1 MPRTRIGNIEMFYEV
16 HGSGEPVVLIHGLSM
31 DSSTWFNQI
40 PVLSQEYQVIVFDNR
55 GAGQTDAPN
64 EAYSTEM
71 MADDAAALLKFL
83 NVDNAHILGFSM
95 GGMIAQT
102 IALKYPEL
110 VKSLLL
116 ISTAARFP
124 ARAKHLVQIWLRMLN
139 ENVSLETR
147 IREGFLWV
155 YTNEFFEDDETVS
168 ASVNLALNHPHPLS
182 THGFTGQVAAL
193 MQHDTRSQISQISVP
208 TLVLIG
214 GDEIFIP
221 VEFSEELAAKIPKA
235 ELVILERGAHNCW
248 MEFPKPFNQ
257 AVMQFLEGLTSMGGA
272 RRIQLSQQ
280 SNNCAAPERKNM
292 VG

>member
-31 DSSTWFNQI
+31 DSSAWFNQI
-40 PVLSQEYQVIVFDNR
+40 PVLSQKYQVIVFDNR
-55 GAGQTDAPN
+55 SVGQTDAPN

-71 MADDAAALLKFL
+71 MAVDAAALLKFL

-116 ISTAARFP
+116 TSTAARFP

-147 IREGFLWV
+147 IREGFSWV
-155 YTNEFFEDDETVS
+155 YTNEFFEHDETVT

-182 THGFTGQVAAL
+182 IHGFTGQVAAL
-193 MQHDTRSQISQISVP
+193 MQHDTRSRISQISVP

-214 GDEIFIP
+214 GDEILIP

-235 ELVILERGAHNCW
+235 QLVILERGGHNCW
-248 MEFPKPFNQ
+248 MEFPEPFNQ
-257 AVMQFLEGLTSMGGA
+257 AVMQFLEGLTSIGGA
-272 RRIQLSQQ
+272 KRIPLSQ
-280 SNNCAAPERKNM
+280 
-292 VG
+292 

>member
-1 MPRTRIGNIEMFYEV
+1 MPRTRIDNIEMYYEV

-31 DSSTWFNQI
+31 DSSTWFNQV
-40 PVLSQEYQVIVFDNR
+40 PVLSQKYQVIVFDNR
-55 GAGQTDAPN
+55 GVGQTDAPN
-64 EAYSTEM
+64 ETYSTEM
-71 MADDAAALLKFL
+71 MADDTAALLKFL

-155 YTNEFFEDDETVS
+155 YTNEFFEHDETVT
-168 ASVNLALNHPHPLS
+168 ASVNLALNHPYPLS
-182 THGFTGQVAAL
+182 THGFAGQVAAL
-193 MQHDTRSQISQISVP
+193 IQHDTRSRISQISVP

-214 GDEIFIP
+214 GDEILIP
-221 VEFSEELAAKIPKA
+221 VECSEELAAKIPKA
-235 ELVILERGAHNCW
+235 ELVILERGGHNCW
-248 MEFPKPFNQ
+248 MEFPEPFNQ
-257 AVMQFLEGLTSMGGA
+257 AVIRFLGGLTLMG
-272 RRIQLSQQ
+272 
-280 SNNCAAPERKNM
+280 
-292 VG
+292 

>member
-1 MPRTRIGNIEMFYEV
+1 MPRTRIGDIEVFYEV

-40 PVLSQEYQVIVFDNR
+40 PVLSQKYQVIVFDNR
-55 GAGQTDAPN
+55 GVGQTDAPN

-102 IALKYPEL
+102 IALKYPEV

-124 ARAKHLVQIWLRMLN
+124 ARSKQLVQIWLRMLN

-147 IREGFLWV
+147 IREGFSWV
-155 YTNEFFEDDETVS
+155 YTNEFFEHDETVTD
-168 ASVNLALNHPHPLS
+168 SVNLALNHPHPLS
-182 THGFTGQVAAL
+182 IHGFAGQVAAL
-193 MQHDTRSQISQISVP
+193 IQHDTRSQISQISVP

-214 GDEIFIP
+214 GDEILIP

-248 MEFPKPFNQ
+248 MEFPEPFNQ
-257 AVMQFLEGLTSMGGA
+257 AVMHFLEGLTSMGGA
-272 RRIQLSQQ
+272 KRIPLSQ
-280 SNNCAAPERKNM
+280 
-292 VG
+292 